1 MVFIGESDGPFETG
15 IDLVQLDFVWS
26 CRRVSGEAS
35 RTETA
40 AGDLAI
46 HKVGIHT
53 GDCLFGEGSA
63 ARLFS
68 RFEITGDRVG
78 LLEVVD
84 ETL

>member
-1 MVFIGESDGPFETG
+1 LVFIGESDGPLETG
-15 IDLVQLDFVWS
+15 IDLAELDFVWG
-26 CRRVSGEAS
+26 CRRVSGEAL

-40 AGDLAI
+40 AGDFAI
-46 HKVGIHT
+46 HKVEIHT

-63 ARLFS
+63 AKLFS
-68 RFEITGDRVG
+68 CFEITGDRVG